1 MPKKKV
7 SIYTGKERRRWT
19 REDGKK
25 VLRPGAKCNCDK
37 KGLGVSFR
45 GCPRHGLS

>member
-1 MPKKKV
+1 MKRENL

-25 VLRPGAKCNCDK
+25 VLRPNADCNCDR
-37 KGLGVSFR
+37 KGLGVMFR